1 MVEATSVE
9 SGGESSEAE
18 EREADPVFLAA
29 LSVEEMPESWSWELG
44 SETLEAFL
52 LLEIRNAAEILN
64 GLMKL

>member
-52 LLEIRNAAEILN
+52 LLD
-64 GLMKL
+64 